1 LRIIMAA
8 RATKRNLEVADRL
21 ALMEHNSTMPAR
33 PDEVWEVLT
42 DPDGVASWLGDGS
55 DLPPVEGADL
65 DVADVETGVRRVG
78 TVESVE
84 PGRRLGFVWWPA
96 DSEGRD
102 DGAAGDRATRVEIT
116 LVPDG
121 DHTHLTITEV
131 PVSRTEAVTAS
142 VADAHAWA
150 WRAAGAELGL
160 LRRAIGSGLT
170 LVC

>member
-1 LRIIMAA
+1 MAV
-8 RATKRNLEVADRL
+8 REPKRNLAVADRL
-21 ALMEHNSTMPAR
+21 DLMEHTSTMPAR

-78 TVESVE
+78 TVERVE

-96 DSEGRD
+96 DRD

-121 DHTHLTITEV
+121 DHTRLRITEV

-142 VADAHAWA
+142 IADAHSWA
-150 WRAAGAELGL
+150 WRTAGAELGL